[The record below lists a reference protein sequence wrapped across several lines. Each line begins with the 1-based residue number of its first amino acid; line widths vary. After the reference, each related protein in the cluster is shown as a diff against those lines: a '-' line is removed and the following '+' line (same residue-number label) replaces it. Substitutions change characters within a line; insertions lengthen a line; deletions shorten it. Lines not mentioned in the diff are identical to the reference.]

1 VLLVCTWGADGASA
15 LQLETRPRYLPKKLE
30 MVSCRS
36 TSNPDDPAARV
47 VDTIGAGD
55 TFIAGLL
62 FQLTNDAES
71 TLESKLQYAVEIA
84 SRKVYREGFQGL
96 GKEMKLLPWNRV

>member
-30 MVSCRS
+30 TVSCRPPY
-36 TSNPDDPAARV
+36 NPNDPAAQV

-55 TFIAGLL
+55 TFIAGML
-62 FQLTNDAES
+62 FKLTHDAES
-71 TLESKLQYAVEIA
+71 TLESKVRYAVEIA
-84 SRKVYREGFQGL
+84 TRKVYREGFRGL
-96 GKEMKLLPWNRV
+96 GKEMKLLPWK